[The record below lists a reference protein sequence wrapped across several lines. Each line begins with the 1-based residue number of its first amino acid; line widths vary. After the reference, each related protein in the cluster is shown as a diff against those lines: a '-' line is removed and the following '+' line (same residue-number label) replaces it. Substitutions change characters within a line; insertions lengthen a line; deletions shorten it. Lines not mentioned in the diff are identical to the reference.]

1 MGSNSC
7 LIVTY
12 ELPLTMPFQVQELLE
27 ENGSSPY
34 ADWFQSLDPIAAAKI
49 SVAKIRMEQG
59 NLSNVKW
66 LRGIG
71 EYRID
76 WGPGYRIY
84 LAKDG
89 EKVIVL
95 LGGGTKKG
103 QQEDIERSIQLWESY
118 KKRKA
123 RGTKRSS

>member
-1 MGSNSC
+1 MS
-7 LIVTY
+7 
-12 ELPLTMPFQVQELLE
+12 FKVQELLE

-34 ADWFQSLDPIAAAKI
+34 ADWFQSLDSTAAAKI
-49 SVAKIRMEQG
+49 AVAKIRMEQG

-103 QQEDIERSIQLWESY
+103 QQEDIERSIQLWECY
-118 KKRKA
+118 KKRK
-123 RGTKRSS
+123 RKGTKRSS

>member
-1 MGSNSC
+1 
-7 LIVTY
+7 
-12 ELPLTMPFQVQELLE
+12 MPFQVQELLE

-59 NLSNVKW
+59 NLSKVKW

-95 LGGGTKKG
+95 LGGGSKKG
-103 QQEDIERSIQLWESY
+103 QQKDIERSIQLWEDY
-118 KKRKA
+118 KKRK
-123 RGTKRSS
+123 RRETKRSS

>member
-1 MGSNSC
+1 M
-7 LIVTY
+7 L
-12 ELPLTMPFQVQELLE
+12 FQVQEFLE

-34 ADWFQSLDPIAAAKI
+34 ADWFQSLDPTAAAKI
-49 SVAKIRMEQG
+49 AVAKIRMEQG

-71 EYRID
+71 EYVID

-84 LAKDG
+84 LAKDE
-89 EKVIVL
+89 EKIIVL

-103 QQEDIERSIQLWESY
+103 QQKGIERAIRLWEDY

-123 RGTKRSS
+123 RVTKRGS

>member
-1 MGSNSC
+1 MS
-7 LIVTY
+7 
-12 ELPLTMPFQVQELLE
+12 FQVQELLD

-34 ADWFQSLDPIAAAKI
+34 ADWFQSLDPTAAAKI
-49 SVAKIRMEQG
+49 AVAKIRMEQG

-66 LRGIG
+66 FQGIG

-84 LAKDG
+84 LAKEG
-89 EKVIVL
+89 EKIIIL

-103 QQEDIERSIQLWESY
+103 QQKDIEQAVQLWENY

-123 RGTKRSS
+123 KGTKRSP

>member
-1 MGSNSC
+1 MASNSC
-7 LIVTY
+7 IIVTY
-12 ELPLTMPFQVQELLE
+12 GLPLSMSFKVQELLE

-34 ADWFQSLDPIAAAKI
+34 ADWFQSLDPMAAAKI

-71 EYRID
+71 EYRIN

-84 LAKDG
+84 LGKDG
-89 EKVIVL
+89 EKIIIL

-103 QQEDIERSIQLWESY
+103 QQEDIEHSIQLWECY
-118 KKRKA
+118 KKRK
-123 RGTKRSS
+123 RKGTKRSS

>member
-1 MGSNSC
+1 MV
-7 LIVTY
+7 LEV
-12 ELPLTMPFQVQELLE
+12 LELLRE
-27 ENGSSPY
+27 DGTSPY
-34 ADWFQSLDPIAAAKI
+34 AEWFDRLDAAAAAK
-49 SVAKIRMEQG
+49 VTAAKVRIEQG

-89 EKVIVL
+89 LRVIVL

-103 QQEDIERSIQLWESY
+103 QQRDIDRAVALWEDY
-118 KKRKA
+118 KQRKA
-123 RGTKRSS
+123 KETKPR

>member
-1 MGSNSC
+1 MASNSC
-7 LIVTY
+7 IIVTY
-12 ELPLTMPFQVQELLE
+12 GLSLSMCFKVQELLE

-34 ADWFQSLDPIAAAKI
+34 ADWFQSLDPMAAAKI
-49 SVAKIRMEQG
+49 SVAKIKMEQG

-71 EYRID
+71 EYRIN

-84 LAKDG
+84 LGKDG
-89 EKVIVL
+89 EKIIIL

>member
-1 MGSNSC
+1 MS
-7 LIVTY
+7 
-12 ELPLTMPFQVQELLE
+12 FKVQELLE

-34 ADWFQSLDPIAAAKI
+34 ADWFQSLDPMAAAKI

-103 QQEDIERSIQLWESY
+103 QQEDIERSIQLWENY
-118 KKRKA
+118 KYGKTTRNERQKEQKGV
-123 RGTKRSS
+123 REHGFNQRF